1 MKTKLKRYVTVR
13 KDRNRRLEKALY
25 AIRQGDDFE
34 REKSMEYLAGRPN
47 KKTVEHILP
56 LLQEKDTP
64 TRMAVVEVIKK
75 IGHANIAAI
84 DKLLDDDN
92 EDIRVYACEIM
103 ASMKN
108 PETIPFLIKALNDE
122 TENVKNAAVIA
133 LGEFNDERAV
143 KGLLG
148 MLQDDQWI
156 VFSAICSLGKIKHP
170 SAAAPLLQIF
180 KNGEEELSLAAC
192 EVLME
197 FEDDNILD
205 KMLNILKGW
214 SKKKRK
220 RYIEVIIQQG
230 NENLFLRLKQSIGQD
245 LFEHLLAY
253 VDFDKKE
260 LIPIL
265 KLMIHF
271 KSKQTCDILLET
283 LIKMDPDEPEYYE
296 VLQFFASLSQIWKNN
311 IKEYLSK
318 GDEYALVVIKACAQ
332 EKIRIPENMLLEYFL
347 SSSVLVKRE
356 IAKSAAIIVQGKGY
370 DLLKKAAKDADGH
383 VKSYAVNAIGTM
395 KMKKLES
402 EIIDLSISGFMDVR
416 INAIKTLLD
425 LNNNAAKQLL
435 KQFVDSGSLED
446 KKVYLA
452 VAKNIAGDDNFPL
465 IQRLFQSKNED
476 IKKSVV
482 TIVGN
487 FIDDEKYA
495 TIFQKLLQGDN
506 IPHEVLKI
514 IKEKR
519 LEQFKTVL
527 NKIFSNTSKS
537 LWTRYYTLLALGAF
551 EDSSLFEL
559 FVNGLNDENNLIKIG
574 SLKALSDLKDKKAVV
589 FVKPLTKHK
598 DDDVRST
605 AEFVMSNLKD
615 S

>member
-1 MKTKLKRYVTVR
+1 MKTQLKRYVTTR
-13 KDRNRRLEKALY
+13 KDRNRRLEKALH

-34 REKSMEYLAGRPN
+34 REKSMEFLISRPN

-84 DKLLDDDN
+84 DRLLKDDN

-108 PETIPFLIKALNDE
+108 PETIPFLLKALNDG

-143 KGLLG
+143 KALLG

-170 SAAAPLLQIF
+170 SAATPLLQIF
-180 KNGEEELSLAAC
+180 QKGEDELSLAAC

-197 FEDDNILD
+197 FEDDDILG
-205 KMLNILKGW
+205 KMFNILKGW

-260 LIPIL
+260 LVPVL

-271 KSKQTCDILLET
+271 KSKQTCDILIET
-283 LIKMDPDEPEYYE
+283 LLKMDPDEPEYYE
-296 VLQFFASLSQIWKNN
+296 VLQLFASLSQTWKNN
-311 IKEYLSK
+311 IKEYLNK

-332 EKIRIPENMLLEYFL
+332 EKIRIPENILLASFL
-347 SSSVLVKRE
+347 TSSVLVKRE

-370 DLLKKAAKDADGH
+370 DLLKEAVKDADGH

-425 LNNNAAKQLL
+425 LNNNEAKKLL
-435 KQFVDSGSLED
+435 QRFVDNGSLED

-465 IQRLFQSKNED
+465 IQRLFQSRNED
-476 IKKSVV
+476 IKKTVV
-482 TIVGN
+482 TVVGN
-487 FIDDEKYA
+487 FIDDERYA
-495 TIFQKLLQGDN
+495 TIFKKLLQGDN

-519 LEQFKTVL
+519 LDQFKTVL

-537 LWTRYYTLLALGAF
+537 LWTRYYALLALGAF
-551 EDSSLFEL
+551 EDPSLFEL
-559 FVNGLNDENNLIKIG
+559 FVKGLNDENNLIKIG
-574 SLKALSDLKDKKAVV
+574 SLKALSELKDKKAVV
-589 FVKPLTKHK
+589 FVKPLTKHR

-605 AEFVMSNLKD
+605 AEFVVNSLKD
-615 S
+615 F

>member
-1 MKTKLKRYVTVR
+1 MKTQLKRYVTTR

-34 REKSMEYLAGRPN
+34 REKSMEFLISRPN

-75 IGHANIAAI
+75 IGHVNIAAI
-84 DKLLDDDN
+84 DRLLKDDN

-108 PETIPFLIKALNDE
+108 PETIPFLLKALNDG
-122 TENVKNAAVIA
+122 TENVKNAAVVA

-143 KGLLG
+143 KALLG

-180 KNGEEELSLAAC
+180 QKGEDELSLAAC

-197 FEDDNILD
+197 FEDDDILD
-205 KMLNILKGW
+205 KMFNILKGW

-271 KSKQTCDILLET
+271 KSKQTYDILIGT
-283 LIKMDPDEPEYYE
+283 LLKMDPEEPEYYE
-296 VLQFFASLSQIWKNN
+296 VLQLFASLSQTWKNN
-311 IKEYLSK
+311 IKEYLNK

-332 EKIRIPENMLLEYFL
+332 EKIKIPENILLASFL
-347 SSSVLVKRE
+347 TSSVLVKRE

-370 DLLKKAAKDADGH
+370 DLLKEAVKDADGH

-425 LNNNAAKQLL
+425 LNNNEAKKLL
-435 KQFVDSGSLED
+435 QRFVDNGSLED

-465 IQRLFQSKNED
+465 IQRLFQSRNED
-476 IKKSVV
+476 IKKTVV

-487 FIDDEKYA
+487 FIDDERYA
-495 TIFQKLLQGDN
+495 TIFKKLLQGDN

-519 LEQFKTVL
+519 LDQFKTVL

-537 LWTRYYTLLALGAF
+537 LWTRYYALLALGAF
-551 EDSSLFEL
+551 EDPSLFEL
-559 FVNGLNDENNLIKIG
+559 FVKGLNDENNLIKIG
-574 SLKALSDLKDKKAVV
+574 SLKALSELKDKKAVV
-589 FVKPLTKHK
+589 FVKPLTKHR

-605 AEFVMSNLKD
+605 AEFVMNNLKD
-615 S
+615 F

>member
-1 MKTKLKRYVTVR
+1 MKTKLKKYVTAH
-13 KDRNRRLEKALY
+13 KNRNRRLEKALH

-34 REKSMEYLAGRPN
+34 REKSMEYLISRPN
-47 KKTVEHILP
+47 KKTVEHVLP
-56 LLQEKDTP
+56 LLQEKDTS

-75 IGHANIAAI
+75 IGHENVAAI
-84 DKLLDDDN
+84 DRLLEDGN

-108 PETIPFLIKALNDE
+108 PETIPFLIKALNDGA
-122 TENVKNAAVIA
+122 ENVKNAAVIA

-143 KGLLG
+143 KALLG

-170 SAAAPLLQIF
+170 SSAAPLLQIF

-197 FEDDNILD
+197 FEDDDILD
-205 KMLNILKGW
+205 KMFNILKGW

-265 KLMIHF
+265 KLIIHF

-296 VLQFFASLSQIWKNN
+296 VLQLFASLSQVWKNN
-311 IKEYLSK
+311 IKEYLRK
-318 GDEYALVVIKACAQ
+318 GDEFALVVIKACAQ
-332 EKIRIPENMLLEYFL
+332 EKIRIPENILLESFL

-356 IAKSAAIIVQGKGY
+356 ITKNAALIVQGKGY
-370 DLLKKAAKDADGH
+370 DLLKMAVKDADGH

-416 INAIKTLLD
+416 INAIKILLD
-425 LNNNAAKQLL
+425 LNDNAAKQLL

-465 IQRLFQSKNED
+465 IQKLFQSKNED
-476 IKKSVV
+476 IKKTVV

-519 LEQFKTVL
+519 LGQFKSVL

-537 LWTRYYTLLALGAF
+537 LWTRYYALLALGSF
-551 EDSSLFEL
+551 EDPSLFEL

-605 AEFVMSNLKD
+605 AEFVMNNLKD

>member
-1 MKTKLKRYVTVR
+1 MKTQLKRYVTTR
-13 KDRNRRLEKALY
+13 KDRNRRLEKALH

-34 REKSMEYLAGRPN
+34 REKSMEFLISRPN

-84 DKLLDDDN
+84 DRLLKDDN

-108 PETIPFLIKALNDE
+108 PETIPFLLKALNDG

-143 KGLLG
+143 KALLG

-180 KNGEEELSLAAC
+180 QKGEDELSLAAC

-197 FEDDNILD
+197 FEDDDILG
-205 KMLNILKGW
+205 KMFNILKGW

-260 LIPIL
+260 LVPVL

-271 KSKQTCDILLET
+271 KSKQTCDILIET
-283 LIKMDPDEPEYYE
+283 LLKMDPDEPEYYE
-296 VLQFFASLSQIWKNN
+296 VLQLFASLSQTWKNN
-311 IKEYLSK
+311 IKEYLNK

-332 EKIRIPENMLLEYFL
+332 EKIRIPENILLASFL
-347 SSSVLVKRE
+347 TSSVLVKRE

-370 DLLKKAAKDADGH
+370 DLLKEAVKDADGH

-425 LNNNAAKQLL
+425 LNNNEAKKLL
-435 KQFVDSGSLED
+435 QRFVDNGSLED

-465 IQRLFQSKNED
+465 IQRLFQSRNED
-476 IKKSVV
+476 IKKTVV

-487 FIDDEKYA
+487 FIDDERYA
-495 TIFQKLLQGDN
+495 TIFKKLLQGDN

-519 LEQFKTVL
+519 LDQFKTVL

-537 LWTRYYTLLALGAF
+537 LWTRYYALLALGAF
-551 EDSSLFEL
+551 EDPSLFEL
-559 FVNGLNDENNLIKIG
+559 FVKGLNDENNLIKIG
-574 SLKALSDLKDKKAVV
+574 SLKALSELKDKKAVV
-589 FVKPLTKHK
+589 FVKPLTKHR

-605 AEFVMSNLKD
+605 AEFVMNNLKD
-615 S
+615 F